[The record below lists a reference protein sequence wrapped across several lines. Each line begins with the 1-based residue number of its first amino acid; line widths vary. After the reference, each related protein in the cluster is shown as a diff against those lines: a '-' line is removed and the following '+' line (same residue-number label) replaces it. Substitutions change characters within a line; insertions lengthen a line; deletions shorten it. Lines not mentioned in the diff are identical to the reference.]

1 MTDVPVHAAVA
12 VVAVVVAAT
21 VVDDLITVTIVQD
34 VTAVAVDDDVIAVA
48 VVCIGSDQLVR
59 AFVGVAAVAAAVDV
73 VIVVVVVLVLVVVV
87 FLRGLVELLS
97 HAQLHRQCE
106 VERVSPGRGFES
118 RSPYGHNFTID
129 LLLVLI
135 S

>member
-12 VVAVVVAAT
+12 VVAVVVAAA

-48 VVCIGSDQLVR
+48 VVGIGSDQLVR

-73 VIVVVVVLVLVVVV
+73 IVVVVVVVLVVVVL
-87 FLRGLVELLS
+87 LRGLVELLS

-118 RSPYGHNFTID
+118 RSPYGHNLTMG
-129 LLLVLI
+129 LLLVLF